1 MNPVFQARRVD
12 WFVMEAL
19 SIAARRRNP
28 PPPGA
33 EHDWTIPQRWADY
46 SGDEH
51 AIWNRLFR
59 RQQAQLEDRVV
70 GAFKEGVHA
79 LGLGAHGIPR
89 FEALNERLNALTGW
103 SVVPVPGIVPEEIFF
118 HHLANRQFVA
128 GRFIRTLA
136 QLDYLEEP
144 DVFHDVF
151 GHVPLL
157 ADPAYARYMQA
168 YGEAGVRARR
178 GAILGQLARLYWYT
192 VEFGLMRSGDQ
203 LRLFG
208 AGIVSSNGESEY
220 ALDSPEPLRI
230 GFDVQRTMRTD
241 YRIDSFQQNY
251 FVIESF
257 EDLVRLTAD
266 ADFTDLY
273 EELARLPTIAVGTRL
288 PTDVV
293 FPPNRH

>member
-1 MNPVFQARRVD
+1 
-12 WFVMEAL
+12 MEML
-19 SIAARRRNP
+19 SVAARRRNP
-28 PPPGA
+28 PPAGVEP
-33 EHDWTIPQRWADY
+33 DWTIPQRWSQY
-46 SGDEH
+46 SSAEH

-59 RQQAQLEDRVV
+59 RQHAQLEDRVV
-70 GAFKEGVHA
+70 PAFKRGVEA
-79 LGLGAHGIPR
+79 LGLGADGIPD
-89 FEALNERLNALTGW
+89 FAALNERLNAMTGW
-103 SVVPVPGIVPEEIFF
+103 TVVAVPGIVPEEIFF
-118 HHLANRQFVA
+118 HHLANRRFVA
-128 GRFIRTLA
+128 GRFIRTIA

-168 YGEAGVRARR
+168 YGQAGSRARQ
-178 GAILGQLARLYWYT
+178 GATLRQLARLYWYT

-208 AGIVSSNGESEY
+208 AGIVSSNGESQY
-220 ALDSPEPLRI
+220 ALDSTEPLRI
-230 GFDVQRTMRTD
+230 GFDVLRTMRTD
-241 YRIDSFQQNY
+241 YRIDSFQKNY

-273 EELARLPTIAVGTRL
+273 EELARLPTIPVGTRL

-293 FPPNRH
+293 FPPNRR

>member
-1 MNPVFQARRVD
+1 
-12 WFVMEAL
+12 METL
-19 SIAARRRNP
+19 SVAARRRNP
-28 PPPGA
+28 PPAGA
-33 EHDWTIPQRWADY
+33 APDWTVPQRWSQY
-46 SGDEH
+46 SHAEH
-51 AIWNRLFR
+51 SVWNRLFS
-59 RQQAQLEDRVV
+59 RQQAQLEGRVV
-70 GAFKEGVHA
+70 PAFMKGVQA
-79 LGLGAHGIPR
+79 LGLGPHGIPR
-89 FEALNERLNALTGW
+89 FDALNERLNGLTGW
-103 SVVPVPGIVPEEIFF
+103 SVVAVPGIVPEEVFF
-118 HHLANRQFVA
+118 HHLANRRFVA

-178 GAILGQLARLYWYT
+178 GATLRDLARLYWYT
-192 VEFGLMRSGDQ
+192 VEFGMMRSGDQ

-220 ALDSPEPLRI
+220 ALDSSEPLRI
-230 GFDVQRTMRTD
+230 GFDVRRTMRTD
-241 YRIDSFQQNY
+241 YRIDCFQKNY

-273 EELARLPTIAVGTRL
+273 EELRRLPTIPVGTRL

>member
-1 MNPVFQARRVD
+1 
-12 WFVMEAL
+12 MEAL
-19 SIAARRRNP
+19 SVGTRRRNP

-33 EHDWTIPQRWADY
+33 ALDWTIPQRWAQY
-46 SGDEH
+46 STDEH

-70 GAFKEGVHA
+70 PAFKMGVAA
-79 LGLGAHGIPR
+79 LGLGPHGIPR
-89 FEALNERLNALTGW
+89 FEALNERLKALTGW
-103 SVVPVPGIVPEEIFF
+103 SVVAVPGIVPEEIFF

-168 YGEAGVRARR
+168 YGEAGVRARQDTTLR
-178 GAILGQLARLYWYT
+178 QLARLYWYT
-192 VEFGLMRSGDQ
+192 VEFGLMRAGDQ

-220 ALDSPEPLRI
+220 ALDSAEPLRI
-230 GFDVQRTMRTD
+230 GFDVRRTMRTD
-241 YRIDSFQQNY
+241 YRIDSFQRNY

-273 EELARLPTIAVGTRL
+273 AELAALPTIPVGTRL
-288 PTDVV
+288 PTDVL
-293 FPPNRH
+293 FSANWH

>member
-1 MNPVFQARRVD
+1 
-12 WFVMEAL
+12 MEQ
-19 SIAARRRNP
+19 SP

-33 EHDWTIPQRWADY
+33 APDWTIPQRWSQY
-46 SGDEH
+46 STDEH
-51 AIWNRLFR
+51 AIWSRLFR

-70 GAFKEGVHA
+70 PAFKKGVQALA
-79 LGLGAHGIPR
+79 LGPHGIPN
-89 FEALNERLNALTGW
+89 FAALNERLNALTGW
-103 SVVPVPGIVPEEIFF
+103 SVVAVPGIVPEEIFF
-118 HHLANRQFVA
+118 HHLANRRFVA
-128 GRFIRTLA
+128 GRFIRTVA

-168 YGEAGVRARR
+168 YGEAGVRARS
-178 GAILGQLARLYWYT
+178 GATLRQLARLYWYT
-192 VEFGLMRSGDQ
+192 VEFGLMRQGDQ

-220 ALDSPEPLRI
+220 ALDSAEPLRI
-230 GFDVQRTMRTD
+230 GFDVRRTMRTD
-241 YRIDSFQQNY
+241 YRIDSFQNNY

-273 EELARLPTIAVGTRL
+273 EELARLPTIPVGTRL

-293 FPPNRH
+293 FPPNRQ

>member
-1 MNPVFQARRVD
+1 
-12 WFVMEAL
+12 MEP
-19 SIAARRRNP
+19 NP
-28 PPPGA
+28 PPTGA
-33 EHDWTIPQRWADY
+33 APDWTIPQRWSQY
-46 SGDEH
+46 SSDEH
-51 AIWNRLFR
+51 VIWNRLFG
-59 RQQAQLEDRVV
+59 RQQAQLADRVV
-70 GAFKEGVHA
+70 PAFKKGVQV
-79 LGLGAHGIPR
+79 LGLGPNGIPR

-103 SVVPVPGIVPEEIFF
+103 SVVAVPGIVPEEIFF
-118 HHLANRQFVA
+118 HHLANRRFVA
-128 GRFIRTLA
+128 GRFIRTPA

-168 YGEAGVRARR
+168 YGEAGVRARH
-178 GAILGQLARLYWYT
+178 GATLRELARLYWYT

-220 ALDSPEPLRI
+220 ALDSAEPLRI
-230 GFDVQRTMRTD
+230 GFDVRRTMRTD
-241 YRIDSFQQNY
+241 YRIDSFQKNY

-266 ADFTDLY
+266 ADFTGLY
-273 EELARLPTIAVGTRL
+273 EKLARLPTIPVGTQL

>member
-1 MNPVFQARRVD
+1 
-12 WFVMEAL
+12 MEQ
-19 SIAARRRNP
+19 SP

-33 EHDWTIPQRWADY
+33 APDWTIPQRWSQY
-46 SGDEH
+46 SSDEH

-59 RQQAQLEDRVV
+59 RQQAQLQDRVV
-70 GAFKEGVHA
+70 PAFKQGVQALA
-79 LGLGAHGIPR
+79 LGPQGIPD
-89 FEALNERLNALTGW
+89 FAALNERLNALTGW
-103 SVVPVPGIVPEEIFF
+103 SVVAVPGIVPEEIFF
-118 HHLANRQFVA
+118 HHLANRRFVA

-168 YGEAGVRARR
+168 YGEAGVRAPKAATLR
-178 GAILGQLARLYWYT
+178 QLARLYWYT
-192 VEFGLMRSGDQ
+192 VEFGLMRQGDQ

-220 ALDSPEPLRI
+220 ALGSAEPLRI
-230 GFDVQRTMRTD
+230 GFDVRRTMRTD
-241 YRIDSFQQNY
+241 YRIDSFQNNY

-273 EELARLPTIAVGTRL
+273 EELARLPTIPVGVLL

-293 FPPNRH
+293 FPPNRQ

>member
-1 MNPVFQARRVD
+1 
-12 WFVMEAL
+12 MEAL
-19 SIAARRRNP
+19 SVDTRRRNP
-28 PPPGA
+28 PPAGA
-33 EHDWTIPQRWADY
+33 AVDWTIRQRWSQY
-46 SGDEH
+46 STDEH

-59 RQQAQLEDRVV
+59 RQQTQLGERVV
-70 GAFKEGVHA
+70 PAFKRGVEA
-79 LGLGAHGIPR
+79 LGLGPHGIPR
-89 FEALNERLNALTGW
+89 FEALNERLKALTGW
-103 SVVPVPGIVPEEIFF
+103 SVVAVPGIVPEEIFF

-128 GRFIRTLA
+128 GRFIRTVA

-168 YGEAGVRARR
+168 YGEAGVQARQGR
-178 GAILGQLARLYWYT
+178 TLGELARLYWYT
-192 VEFGLMRSGDQ
+192 VEFGLMRAGDQ

-220 ALDSPEPLRI
+220 ALDSAEPLRI
-230 GFDVQRTMRTD
+230 GFDVRRTMRTE
-241 YRIDSFQQNY
+241 YRIDSFQKNY

-273 EELARLPTIAVGTRL
+273 EELARLPSIPVGTRL
-288 PTDVV
+288 PTDVL
-293 FPPNRH
+293 FSANRH

>member
-1 MNPVFQARRVD
+1 
-12 WFVMEAL
+12 MEAL
-19 SIAARRRNP
+19 SDAARRRNP
-28 PPPGA
+28 PPPEA
-33 EHDWTIPQRWADY
+33 APDWTIPQCWSQY
-46 SGDEH
+46 SSDEH

-59 RQQAQLEDRVV
+59 RQQAQLKDRVV
-70 GAFKEGVHA
+70 AAFTAGVQA
-79 LGLGAHGIPR
+79 LGLGPEGIPR
-89 FEALNERLNALTGW
+89 FEALNERLQGLTGW
-103 SVVPVPGIVPEEIFF
+103 SVVAVPGIVPEEIFF
-118 HHLANRQFVA
+118 HHLANRRFVA
-128 GRFIRTLA
+128 GRFIRSID

-157 ADPAYARYMQA
+157 ANPAYARYLQA
-168 YGEAGVRARR
+168 YGEAGVRAQ
-178 GAILGQLARLYWYT
+178 GATLGQLARLYWYT
-192 VEFGLMRSGDQ
+192 VEFGLMRSGQ
-203 LRLFG
+203 ELHLFG

-220 ALDSPEPLRI
+220 ALASSEALRI

-241 YRIDSFQQNY
+241 YRIDSFQRNY

-273 EELARLPTIAVGTRL
+273 QQLARLPTIPVGTRL
-288 PTDVV
+288 ATDVV